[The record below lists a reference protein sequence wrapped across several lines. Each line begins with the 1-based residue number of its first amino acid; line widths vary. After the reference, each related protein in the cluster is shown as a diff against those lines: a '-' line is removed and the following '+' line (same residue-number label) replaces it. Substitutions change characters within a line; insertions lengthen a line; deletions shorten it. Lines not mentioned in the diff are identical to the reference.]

1 MASGSRSSGSGGNNG
16 IIFTN
21 NNVNAGAFAVGDN
34 ARVVDDSGSGP
45 TYIGSRHTVRTVDP
59 AALRSELRGGCSA
72 SWTVRYG
79 QARRSAATPR
89 AGSPPRPANSS
100 RPPPSKTPIPPCCE
114 QIGRRLKQTAPL
126 LNAVPRAV
134 KLTDQILGIVSK
146 LHGLGL

>member
-34 ARVVDDSGSGP
+34 SRVVTNSGSGP

-59 AALRSELRGGCSA
+59 AALRSELRGLLRELDGALRSGPAQRSDAAGRLTTEA
-72 SWTVRYG
+72 SQLVE
-79 QARRSAATPR
+79 AATRQNPD
-89 AGSPPRPANSS
+89 
-100 RPPPSKTPIPPCCE
+100 PSLLQ